1 MSGGFAFSLGDC
13 HVPPLQPK
21 PNTAKPHIPEG
32 LEVGAKVEILGERGL
47 YLVVRVDEQ
56 RYAADLMLMGK
67 TARVEQGV
75 SFNNIRPIAE
85 RRGTELSATRTK

>member
-1 MSGGFAFSLGDC
+1 M
-13 HVPPLQPK
+13 PPLQPK
-21 PNTAKPHIPEG
+21 SNTSKPHIPEG
-32 LEVGAKVEILGERGL
+32 LEVGAKVEILGEQGL

-75 SFNNIRPIAE
+75 SFNNIRPVAE
-85 RRGTELSATRTK
+85 RRGTGSARGFLGLNSEKAGKTTGE